1 MVAFCGIGIW
11 IILNTHF
18 LTKIFHSSMLISL
31 DEDSDTKEIAV
42 KGKSERTPPHLSK
55 KRVLI

>member
-18 LTKIFHSSMLISL
+18 STKIFHSSMLISL

-42 KGKSERTPPHLSK
+42 KGKSERTLSHTPE
-55 KRVLI
+55 